1 VPNQKADEKSSYA
14 ILSEILPHS
23 DRREMK
29 VKFKISDLIGKDVSL
44 NNSEM
49 TVETSEWLG
58 QVYRATASI
67 CWNMLLNNYL
77 TFDEVKILFTE
88 NIVYNFIEFMNE
100 LTKMGKRSIKENLTS
115 LINDK
120 SVDVLDFLC
129 KQYPQTKI

>member
-1 VPNQKADEKSSYA
+1 M

-29 VKFKISDLIGKDVSL
+29 VKFKISDIMSKDVGL
-44 NNSEM
+44 ITNEM
-49 TVETSEWLG
+49 TIETSEWLG

-100 LTKMGKRSIKENLTS
+100 LTNMGRRNQKEKLTA
-115 LINDK
+115 LINEK
-120 SVDVLDFLC
+120 SVEVLDFLC